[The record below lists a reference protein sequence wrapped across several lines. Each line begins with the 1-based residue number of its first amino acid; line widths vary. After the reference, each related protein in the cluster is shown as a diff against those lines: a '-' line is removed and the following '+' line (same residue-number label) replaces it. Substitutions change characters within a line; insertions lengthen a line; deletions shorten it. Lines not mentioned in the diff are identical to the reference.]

1 MIDKITHETLLL
13 NQYLKR
19 TKTPRIL
26 LFNKID
32 LTNFEEGLVSYQNLL
47 QSEQHFFISTLKE
60 TNLDNLVEKI
70 TSFLPSLNKNTEKI
84 TNSDKKLNLLIFGA
98 PNSGKSTL
106 MNYLLKEERSLVS
119 SVAGTTQEPVTS
131 SWK

>member
-1 MIDKITHETLLL
+1 LL

-19 TKTPRIL
+19 IKTPQIL

-32 LTNFEEGLVSYQNLL
+32 LTNFEEDLVSYYNLL
-47 QSEQHFFISTLKE
+47 RSEQHFFISTLKG
-60 TNLDNLVEKI
+60 TNLDNLIEKI
-70 TSFLPSLNKNTEKI
+70 TIFFPSLNENVEKT

-106 MNYLLKEERSLVS
+106 MNYLLQEDRSLVTPI
-119 SVAGTTQEPVTS
+119 AGTTQEPVTS
-131 SWK
+131 S